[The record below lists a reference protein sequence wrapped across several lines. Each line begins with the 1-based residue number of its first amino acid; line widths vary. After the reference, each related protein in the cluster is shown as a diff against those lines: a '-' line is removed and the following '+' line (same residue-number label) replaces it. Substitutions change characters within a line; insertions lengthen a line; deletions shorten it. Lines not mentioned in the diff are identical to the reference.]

1 MLPKKVI
8 RTFTLISSFLA
19 VGAGFQNCAEH
30 GAFVVADEM
39 SFSSMA
45 SSDDAG
51 NYSDQLSH
59 SGVNHVP
66 PMAKEA
72 DLDYSPVV
80 MDRISIYNFFEDV
93 FGPGAKN
100 LPAVKSIA
108 RDPNIFG
115 GGCSFYRQ
123 STTAPA
129 DLTTYCANN
138 NGSLSVKP
146 LMGVT
151 VLRQGRVNQACH
163 ELAQNSTTMTY
174 ILTRIDSKNKI
185 PPATVQN
192 LTNLFT
198 LFYRAKPAPH
208 NSLYEAIAAN
218 MGAETLDGW
227 RRAVYGI
234 CVSGYWQEL

>member
-39 SFSSMA
+39 SFSSMV

-51 NYSDQLSH
+51 HYSDQLSH

-80 MDRISIYNFFEDV
+80 MDRIGIFNFFEDV
-93 FGPGAKN
+93 FGPSAKS
-100 LPAVKSIA
+100 LPAIA
-108 RDPNIFG
+108 SLAKDPNIFG

-123 STTAPA
+123 ATTKPT
-129 DLTTYCANN
+129 DLTTTCANN
-138 NGSLSVKP
+138 NNALSVKP

-151 VLRQGRVNQACH
+151 VLRQGRINQACH
-163 ELAQNSTTMTY
+163 ELAADSKTITY
-174 ILTRIDSKNKI
+174 VLARIDNKNKVPAATLDNLTR
-185 PPATVQN
+185 
-192 LTNLFT
+192 LFS

-208 NSLYEAIAAN
+208 KSLYEAMAAN
-218 MGAETLDGW
+218 MGTESLDGW
-227 RRAVYGI
+227 KRAVYGV